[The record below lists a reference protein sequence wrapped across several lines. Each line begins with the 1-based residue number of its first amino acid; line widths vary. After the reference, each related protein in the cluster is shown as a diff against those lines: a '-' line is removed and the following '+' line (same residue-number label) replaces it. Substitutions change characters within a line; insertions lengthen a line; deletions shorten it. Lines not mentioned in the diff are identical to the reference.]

1 MPARHWNIGMMED
14 WNRADWNDG
23 VGGIIIRKLSNIASR
38 SFLSV
43 LARIRKFAIARNA
56 SFCLAL
62 FFCRFRL
69 ASGLLLAVL
78 GMSLR

>member
-1 MPARHWNIGMMED
+1 MMEE
-14 WNRADWNDG
+14 
-23 VGGIIIRKLSNIASR
+23 SNTSVLHHSNSSHA
-38 SFLSV
+38 V

-69 ASGLLLAVL
+69 ASGLLSAVL